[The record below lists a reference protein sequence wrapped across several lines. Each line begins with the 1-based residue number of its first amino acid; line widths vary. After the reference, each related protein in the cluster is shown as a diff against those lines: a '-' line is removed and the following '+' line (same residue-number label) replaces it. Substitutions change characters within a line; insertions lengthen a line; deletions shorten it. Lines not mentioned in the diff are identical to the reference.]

1 MNARESLRRHWPEYL
16 IEGWALGMF
25 MVSAGVFAV
34 LLDYP
39 GSLLHRTLPDPTTRR
54 VLGGIAMGLTA
65 IAIIYSPWGKRSG
78 AHMNPAVTLSFL
90 RLGKLQR
97 WDALF
102 YAAAQFAGGL
112 LGVILVAA
120 VFGTAFADPPVRFAA
135 TLPGPSGVPVAFFA
149 EVVISAGMML
159 MILITAASAR
169 FAPYT
174 GVFAGVLVAAYIIL
188 EAPFSGMSMNP
199 ARSFASAAPGMLWQS
214 FWVYVTAPVLGMLL
228 AAQLH
233 LFVHGRARTPCAKLL
248 HPDDA
253 RCIHCG
259 HEPARLAALAPAS
272 TGRLTS

>member
-1 MNARESLRRHWPEYL
+1 MSARESLRAHWPEYL

-39 GSLLHRTLPDPTTRR
+39 GSVLHRALPDPALRR
-54 VLGGIAMGLTA
+54 VLAGIAMGLTA

-90 RLGKLQR
+90 RLGKVQR

-102 YAAAQFAGGL
+102 YTAAQFAGGL

-135 TLPGPSGVPVAFFA
+135 TLPSASGVPVAFFA

-233 LFVHGRARTPCAKLL
+233 LFARGEARTPCAKLL
-248 HPDDA
+248 HPDDS

-259 HEPARLAALAPAS
+259 HEPARRAALAPAS